1 MLCAQLAH
9 CFLCKSATISV
20 ALQKSVQWLHRSVQP
35 LHAFLVDRQ
44 LPRNIAVETAMI
56 GCARHSSSKL
66 GSALTCTII
75 ALRIGQFSPE
85 NDNDMSKGKR
95 VRITN
100 DSLNSYGTR
109 VLTAGMNVEQ
119 YQRNPVL
126 LYMHERGN
134 VIGYVKDLK
143 VENGEVT
150 GELMFDEASELSI
163 RCKKQYE
170 FGSLKMVSA
179 GLDILETSEDPEL
192 LVQGQT
198 SPTVT
203 KSKLFE
209 VSLVDIG
216 ANDDAIV
223 LQKDGK
229 KITLGKDSE
238 CPLPMLNNNNQ
249 KQMEQKQ
256 YALQLGLPETATDA
270 EITAKLSELNAAKQ
284 ENERLK
290 KEKESLTLASIT
302 AVVEKAVGE
311 KRIGTDK
318 KDEFINLGKEIGQ
331 EKLERII
338 SAMSPQM
345 KLSAVVGHQGG
356 ASTQQP
362 ATYKKLSDVPS
373 AELLTLRKE
382 QPEEYKRLYKEE
394 YGMACEL

>member
-1 MLCAQLAH
+1 
-9 CFLCKSATISV
+9 
-20 ALQKSVQWLHRSVQP
+20 
-35 LHAFLVDRQ
+35 
-44 LPRNIAVETAMI
+44 
-56 GCARHSSSKL
+56 
-66 GSALTCTII
+66 
-75 ALRIGQFSPE
+75 
-85 NDNDMSKGKR
+85 MSKGKR

-143 VENGEVT
+143 VEDGEVT

-198 SPTVT
+198 RPTVT

-209 VSLVDIG
+209 VSLVDVG
-216 ANDDAIV
+216 SNDDAIV

-238 CPLPMLNNNNQ
+238 CPLPLLNNNNQNQ
-249 KQMEQKQ
+249 KQMEQKMV
-256 YALQLGLPETATDA
+256 AMQLGLPAAATEA
-270 EITAKLSELNAAKQ
+270 EINAKLDELKTAKE
-284 ENERLK
+284 ENERLQQK
-290 KEKESLTLASIT
+290 NAALTLASIT
-302 AVVEKAVGE
+302 AAVEKAVGE
-311 KRIGTDK
+311 KRITPDK
-318 KDEFINLGKEIGQ
+318 KDEFINLGKEVGQ
-331 EKLERII
+331 EKLESIL
-338 SAMSPQM
+338 SAISPQM
-345 KLSAVVGHQGG
+345 KLSSVIGHQGG
-356 ASTQQP
+356 AATEP
-362 ATYKKLSDVPS
+362 TTYKKLSDVPS
-373 AELLTLRKE
+373 GQLTTLRKE
-382 QPEEYKRLYKEE
+382 QPDEYKRLYKEE
-394 YGMACEL
+394 YGMECEF

>member
-1 MLCAQLAH
+1 M
-9 CFLCKSATISV
+9 
-20 ALQKSVQWLHRSVQP
+20 QP
-35 LHAFLVDRQ
+35 RK
-44 LPRNIAVETAMI
+44 R
-56 GCARHSSSKL
+56 
-66 GSALTCTII
+66 
-75 ALRIGQFSPE
+75 
-85 NDNDMSKGKR
+85 NDMSKGKR

-109 VLTAGMNVEQ
+109 VLTAGMNVAQ

-170 FGSLKMVSA
+170 FGSLKMVSI

-192 LVQGQT
+192 LVVGQT
-198 SPTVT
+198 SPTIT

-209 VSLVDIG
+209 VSLVDVG

-223 LQKDGK
+223 LKKDGRQ
-229 KITLGKDSE
+229 ITLGRDGE
-238 CPLPMLNNNNQ
+238 CPLPLIDNNKPSKQ
-249 KQMEQKQ
+249 KSEMETKTI
-256 YALQLGLPETATDA
+256 ALQLGLPETATET
-270 EITAKLSELNAAKQ
+270 EITAKLGELNAAKQ

-290 KEKESLTLASIT
+290 KEKETLTLTSIT

-356 ASTQQP
+356 ASTQH

-394 YGMACEL
+394 YGMECEL